1 MGYHAPGG
9 KSFEDKH
16 KKALQHANRGG
27 PVGDRA
33 ADQPGRRTKMG
44 GGATRQHAAAATA
57 HRAKAGFTHGA
68 EALHQTPSQKK
79 AARQEERRY
88 AERTKGYH
96 DPEAAKRERLAAERQ
111 LGAAG
116 GLGGQAQQR
125 AEREAAQLAKKQL
138 LEKKL
143 KAAGISPELAALQRQ
158 ELARLNKLAVR
169 ALRAEARALGVAEE
183 VLTEAIEGER
193 AKPDLIKLVFKNTTW
208 ESPGP
213 EPEPEPE
220 PQTQP
225 AAAEM
230 MSMPEAEGP
239 EADAAWRAL
248 VATNPNGTVID
259 DFMIALPS
267 DGTAQQGTEAGA
279 SATATET

>member
-44 GGATRQHAAAATA
+44 GGATRQHAATA